1 MYNAVNKSII
11 SLILAAALTAC
22 GSSSSQSGANAL
34 YNSADS
40 AMAAGNYELA
50 EQMLDTLKVKY
61 PGEIDAQRKG
71 MHLRSLVMERKTI
84 AEIEQTDSLN
94 VLYGYRADSLKN
106 YFKFVDNPQLV
117 EGYYVVKELADDNL
131 FARTGLEGRV
141 SPSGEF
147 YMISSLN
154 GPAKRHTSVSV
165 TVDGVTA
172 TSATVAYD
180 GERNYRSGST
190 EMITF
195 TGAECDSVGR
205 VLADHQGAP
214 VKISYNG
221 QSAYGVTLPLNDAR
235 SVALAWALAYN
246 MRQARTMTLQ
256 REMLERKLMLARDQA
271 ARTSLDEDTAK

>member
-221 QSAYGVTLPLNDAR
+221 QSAYGVTLPRNDAR